1 MYNLEDF
8 LALLEQVAPLSI
20 SHKVI
25 EQGGYDNS
33 GIIVKS
39 TDKVEKVL
47 FSLDCS
53 VASVEKA
60 IELGCDTLVTHHP
73 AIYRPVKSLGL
84 DTDTVSIVTAISKG
98 INIIS
103 IHLNLDMA
111 DSGID
116 QSLAEGL
123 GAEQV
128 KVLDYVDGAHGYGRE
143 FIANTDTASL
153 KNRIKEV
160 FKTDKAVFYGDGYI
174 KKIASFCGSGGE
186 NAIMAIEKG
195 ITDAD
200 TVVTSDIPHH
210 FIKKLIECGK
220 KVVLLPHYV
229 SEQFGFERFYNLIKD
244 GVKEKAQI
252 YYYLDERFM

>member
-1 MYNLEDF
+1 MYNLEEF
-8 LALLEQVAPLSI
+8 FALLEQVAPLSI

-84 DTDTVSIVTAISKG
+84 DTDTVPIVTAISKG

-103 IHLNLDMA
+103 MHLNLDMA

-160 FKTDKAVFYGDGYI
+160 FKTDKAVFYGDGL
-174 KKIASFCGSGGE
+174 
-186 NAIMAIEKG
+186 
-195 ITDAD
+195 T
-200 TVVTSDIPHH
+200 H
-210 FIKKLIECGK
+210 
-220 KVVLLPHYV
+220 
-229 SEQFGFERFYNLIKD
+229 
-244 GVKEKAQI
+244 
-252 YYYLDERFM
+252 